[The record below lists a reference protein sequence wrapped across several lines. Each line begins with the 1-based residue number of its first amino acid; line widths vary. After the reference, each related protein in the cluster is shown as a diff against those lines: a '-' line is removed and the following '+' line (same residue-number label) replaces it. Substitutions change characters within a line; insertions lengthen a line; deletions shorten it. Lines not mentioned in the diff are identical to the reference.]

1 MQIDSSARV
10 SAREQQLSHHLT
22 AQTALPCACLC
33 PCLCEGSGNSVV
45 LSAGAWRSMGSC
57 LSAAWNGSRDLG
69 IKKMRVYLGMSGD
82 LKIKEWNVDNN

>member
-1 MQIDSSARV
+1 M
-10 SAREQQLSHHLT
+10 
-22 AQTALPCACLC
+22 
-33 PCLCEGSGNSVV
+33 